1 VAWAEC
7 PKCKFFL
14 MIFMIPSFSLGK
26 AEEKKLKEEYELV
39 IIGGGPAG
47 LSAGIYAIRAGLDA
61 VIVEK
66 NIAGGLVSEDPLIE
80 NYLGFESI
88 EGEKLS
94 KNFRDHALKYVEIIS
109 NLELNDLRMASE
121 KFLLTF
127 SNGQTIKAKAVIM
140 ATGTTH
146 KKLGIKGEDEYL
158 GKGVSYCVTCD
169 AYFFRNKKVAVIG
182 GGNSGAI
189 AALYLKSVNVTPTIV
204 EYMPKYMCEKAYQD
218 QIRKNDIKYIMN
230 AQVLEIFGDGEKV
243 KGLKY
248 KDRSTGKEQTLDID
262 GVFIYVG
269 LIPQSQS
276 VKSIGLNMDARGYIL
291 TDKKCRTNIKN
302 FYAAGDI
309 TGDSGQIIISAGQG
323 AVAALSAYEDLRL
336 K

>member
-1 VAWAEC
+1 
-7 PKCKFFL
+7 

-109 NLELNDLRMASE
+109 NLELTDLRMASE

-140 ATGTTH
+140 ATGTH
-146 KKLGIKGEDEYL
+146 
-158 GKGVSYCVTCD
+158 
-169 AYFFRNKKVAVIG
+169 
-182 GGNSGAI
+182 
-189 AALYLKSVNVTPTIV
+189 
-204 EYMPKYMCEKAYQD
+204 
-218 QIRKNDIKYIMN
+218 
-230 AQVLEIFGDGEKV
+230 
-243 KGLKY
+243 
-248 KDRSTGKEQTLDID
+248 
-262 GVFIYVG
+262 
-269 LIPQSQS
+269 
-276 VKSIGLNMDARGYIL
+276 
-291 TDKKCRTNIKN
+291 IKN
-302 FYAAGDI
+302 
-309 TGDSGQIIISAGQG
+309 S
-323 AVAALSAYEDLRL
+323 V
-336 K
+336 